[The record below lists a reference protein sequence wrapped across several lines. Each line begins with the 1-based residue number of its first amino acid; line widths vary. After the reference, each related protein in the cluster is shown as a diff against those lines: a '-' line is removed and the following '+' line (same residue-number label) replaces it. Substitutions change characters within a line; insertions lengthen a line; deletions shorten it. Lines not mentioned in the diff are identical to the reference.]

1 MKIVISG
8 ATEIGLQFIK
18 TLYQKNDVVVIEDG
32 QKNLKQLEKFDVQ
45 TVNGNPTSLSVL
57 QSANVDSTDVFI
69 ACTVSDEVNVISC
82 LAVKQLG
89 NAQTFC
95 FVNKDHY
102 FETFAGEL
110 GEKLVIDKL
119 IWPEKLLGEYIA
131 QIIAIPGAIDVK
143 VFEHEDLKMLEF
155 RLKSGSFGIG
165 KKLMDLGIPR
175 GVLAVALVRGEEVI
189 IPRGQTIFF
198 KDDKII
204 FMGHERP
211 MQEIESRFNPKPKGI
226 MNVLII
232 GGGTVGYIVAKTLE
246 PYSNIRVRI
255 VEKNLA
261 QCRFLTENL
270 SERILVLNADGS
282 SEEFLKTQ
290 QLDQCDCVVAL
301 TGYEEKNLMVSLKA
315 KLLKAKKVITRAYS
329 SENVEFFDKAGID
342 VAVSAQLNS
351 VLNVSR
357 LISDDSIDVLT
368 IFEKGKAEI
377 KEVVVPDNFP
387 PTMLKD
393 LKPPEG
399 VVFAAFK
406 RGLSTVV
413 PCGIDK
419 IMAGD
424 MLRVFLSSDNEE
436 AKDLNQFFL
445 DVVRKNAEAEE
456 EKQDMAERAAEA
468 AEAAAKEV
476 EK

>member
-32 QKNLKQLEKFDVQ
+32 QKNLKQIEKFDVQ

-69 ACTVSDEVNVISC
+69 ACTASDEVNVISC

-393 LKPPEG
+393 LRPPEG

-424 MLRVFLSSDNEE
+424 LLRVFLSSDNEE

>member
-1 MKIVISG
+1 MRIVLSG

-18 TLYQKNDVVVIEDG
+18 TLYKSNDVTVIEDG
-32 QKNLKQLEKFDVQ
+32 PKNLKLLEKYDVQ
-45 TVNGNPTSLSVL
+45 VINGNPTSLSVL
-57 QSANVDSTDVFI
+57 QSANVDSADVFI
-69 ACTVSDEVNVISC
+69 ACAVSDEVNVISC

-89 NAQTFC
+89 KAQTFC

-165 KKLMDLGIPR
+165 KKMMDLGIPR
-175 GVLAVALVRGEEVI
+175 GVLAVAVIRGEQVI
-189 IPRGQTIFF
+189 IPRGQTVLF

-211 MQEIESRFNPKPKGI
+211 MQEIESRFNPKPNETL
-226 MNVLII
+226 NVLII
-232 GGGTVGYIVAKTLE
+232 GGGTVGYVVAKTLE
-246 PYSNIRVRI
+246 PYKHVRVRM

-351 VLNVSR
+351 VLNVSK

-393 LKPPEG
+393 LRPPEG

-406 RGLSTVV
+406 RGSNTVV

-419 IMAGD
+419 IMGGD
-424 MLRVFLSSDNEE
+424 LLRVFMSSDNEE
-436 AKDLNQFFL
+436 ARDLNQFFL
-445 DVVRKNAEAEE
+445 DVIRKIAEAEE
-456 EKQDMAERAAEA
+456 EKRFLAQKAIEDAKTEKEAE
-468 AEAAAKEV
+468 K
-476 EK
+476 

>member
-69 ACTVSDEVNVISC
+69 ACTASDEVNVISC

-456 EKQDMAERAAEA
+456 EKQDMAEKAAEA
-468 AEAAAKEV
+468 EKEV